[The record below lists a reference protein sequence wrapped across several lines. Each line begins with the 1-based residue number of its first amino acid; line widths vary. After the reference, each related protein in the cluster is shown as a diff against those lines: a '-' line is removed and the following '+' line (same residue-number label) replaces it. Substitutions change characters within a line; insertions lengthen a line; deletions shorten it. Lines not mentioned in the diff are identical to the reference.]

1 MLRVLGALLPIVGLA
16 TSAAAQ
22 AVLVDA
28 QVADWDVP
36 RMHRLVEQE
45 NYSFT
50 VGDTWVSQF
59 LAQGGDIR
67 NVTGLVHPKTAD
79 LSMPVVNLKADPE
92 LPAHFDWRE
101 QVEGGLQ
108 PIRNQGSCGSCWA
121 FSVTA
126 VLESL
131 VRIAA
136 PGADVDLAEQ
146 TLVSSCERNG
156 SCSGGYF
163 NAFNYTQNPGLPD
176 EAQDP
181 YKAYD
186 TSCRQGL
193 IPKQKISQ
201 WAYIGGSNGSSP
213 TTEQI
218 KTAIYNYGP
227 VSVDV
232 NGSFSSY
239 TGGIYDRC
247 NTSGTNHMVTLEG
260 WDEEGGYWIMRNSWG
275 TGWGEEGYM
284 RIKYT
289 NSSGSKCNG
298 IGRVAAFAVLA
309 DPPARLR
316 RH

>member
-1 MLRVLGALLPIVGLA
+1 MKRVLGVLLPCGLL
-16 TSAAAQ
+16 TQGAAAQ
-22 AVLVDA
+22 VLDA
-28 QVADWDVP
+28 QVSHWDVP
-36 RMHRLVEQE
+36 AMQRLIEQE
-45 NYSFT
+45 NLSFS
-50 VGDTWVSQF
+50 VGETWVSRY
-59 LAQGGDIR
+59 LRDGGDIR
-67 NVTGLVHPKTAD
+67 DVTGLVRPEILD
-79 LSMPVVNLKADPE
+79 LSVPVIDLAVDPD

-108 PIRNQGSCGSCWA
+108 PVRNQGACGSCWA

-146 TLVSSCERNG
+146 TLVSTCSSSG
-156 SCSGGYF
+156 SCNGGYF
-163 NAFNYTQNPGLPD
+163 SAFNYLKNPGLPD
-176 EAQDP
+176 ESQDP
-181 YKAYD
+181 YRAVN
-186 TSCRQGL
+186 TSCRSGL
-193 IPKQKISQ
+193 VPKQKIES
-201 WAYIGGSNGSSP
+201 WAYIGNDGRQP

-239 TGGIYDRC
+239 TGGVYDRC
-247 NTSGTNHMVTLEG
+247 NTSSTNHMVTLEG

-275 TGWGEEGYM
+275 ADWGEDGYM

-289 NSSGSKCNG
+289 NASGSKCNG
-298 IGRVAAFAVLA
+298 IGRVAAFAALA
-309 DPPARLR
+309 DPPALLR
-316 RH
+316 RHR